1 MSLARQPVF
10 PAKPDG
16 DVWVR
21 TYAVRFTQGLTG
33 PAHNHVWHQLSYAS
47 QGVLRVATDDSAWIV
62 PPHRAVWIPAGVDHR
77 EEMRGQGTMRSLYLA
92 SGICR
97 GLPKHCAVVNV
108 PPLLRELILAAAVT
122 GALDARKPQ
131 HKHLAQVIVDQL
143 ALLSPAEAQQLP
155 MPRDARALAVAA
167 RLQKNPAND
176 EDLAALGRR
185 AGASKRTI
193 QRLFLAETRLS
204 FARWRQRMRLL
215 AAVEHLGQ
223 GRSVTDAALDVG
235 YSSVSAFVSSF
246 RREFGVSPG
255 KFGAD
260 AGA

>member
-1 MSLARQPVF
+1 MSLARQPRF

-21 TYAVRFTQGLTG
+21 TYAVRFTQGLNA

-47 QGVLRVATDDSAWIV
+47 QGVLRVATDDAAWIV
-62 PPHRAVWIPAGVDHR
+62 PPNRAVWIPAGVDHR
-77 EEMRGQGTMRSLYLA
+77 EEMRGEGTMRSLYLA

-97 GLPKHCAVVNV
+97 ALPRSCAVVNV
-108 PPLLRELILAAAVT
+108 PPLLRELILTAAVN
-122 GALDARKPQ
+122 GALDARKPSE
-131 HKHLAQVIVDQL
+131 KHLAQVIVDQL
-143 ALLSPAEAQQLP
+143 ALLEPAHAQQLA
-155 MPRDARALAVAA
+155 MPRDPRALAVAT

-176 EDLAALGRR
+176 DDLAALGKR
-185 AGASKRTI
+185 AGASKRTL
-193 QRLFLAETRLS
+193 QRLFLAETRMS

-235 YSSVSAFVSSF
+235 YQSVSAFVSSF

-255 KFGAD
+255 KFA
-260 AGA
+260 ASS